1 MSQQNVERVRAIA
14 PPDGSDLVELFGR
27 SGSGS
32 FSTGDFVGDDAPIR
46 FVARSAETGGI
57 GPRGFFDGWADW
69 LEPWE
74 SYRIYNDEVLD
85 RGDRVVLLVRLRGVA
100 KRGGLELE
108 EEAGAVFHF
117 DGEKVTE
124 IEFRLEPHEELRRV

>member
-1 MSQQNVERVRAIA
+1 MAIA
-14 PPDGSDLVELFGR
+14 PPDGSDLVDLFGPA
-27 SGSGS
+27 GG
-32 FSTGDFVGDDAPIR
+32 FSTAGLVADDAPIR
-46 FVARSAETGGI
+46 FVARSAETAGV
-57 GPRGFFDGWADW
+57 GPRGFYDTWADW

-85 RGDRVVLLVRLRGVA
+85 RGDRVLLLVRLRGVA

-117 DGEKVTE
+117 DGDQVTQ
-124 IEFRLEPHEELRRV
+124 IEFRLEAHEALRASV